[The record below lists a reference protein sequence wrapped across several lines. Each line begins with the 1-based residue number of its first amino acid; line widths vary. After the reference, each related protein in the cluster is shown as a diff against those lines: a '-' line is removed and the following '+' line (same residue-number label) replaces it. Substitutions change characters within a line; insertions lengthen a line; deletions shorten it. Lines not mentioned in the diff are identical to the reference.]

1 MHVYHLY
8 GGGHFTIEARTFKE
22 KLTSTIEALGK
33 VLSASETIISRN
45 IEYFKKDKERKKLL
59 DESLKIVMVSKN
71 KEALT

>member
-22 KLTSTIEALGK
+22 KLTSMIESLGK
-33 VLSASETIISRN
+33 ALSASETIISRN
-45 IEYFKKDKERKKLL
+45 IEYFKKDKVRKNLL

-71 KEALT
+71 K